1 MPSKNNDN
9 MRRVARYLH
18 TRYVWYASIFLMLLG
33 ALAITPA
40 AHADIGVRISPGK
53 IHVDETLSPGG
64 IYQLPPLSV
73 SNNGDETATYQV
85 KVAYH
90 QARSEHR
97 PKAEWLKLK
106 PEEFTLQP
114 EEGQEVQVELNLPL
128 RLRPGEYFVFLEA
141 GPQKRAV
148 QEQTNVGIAAATKL
162 NFTVEP
168 ANIWWGIYY
177 KILALWEKYMPWSQI
192 GLGII
197 VAGLV
202 LFLFKRRYRIR
213 IKRRL

>member
-1 MPSKNNDN
+1 MD
-9 MRRVARYLH
+9 RVAYHLRA
-18 TRYVWYASIFLMLLG
+18 RWAWFAGIFLI
-33 ALAITPA
+33 AAAVIAVTPV

-73 SNNGDETATYQV
+73 SNNGDEAATY
-85 KVAYH
+85 KTEVAYH
-90 QARSEHR
+90 QDRDELR
-97 PKAEWLKLK
+97 PKAEWLRLE
-106 PEEFTLQP
+106 PNEFTLQP
-114 EEGQEVQVELNLPL
+114 EETQEVKVELNLPL
-128 RLRPGEYFVFLEA
+128 RLRPGEYFAFLEA
-141 GPQKRAV
+141 SPQKRVA

-177 KILALWEKYMPWSQI
+177 KVLALWEKFTPWSQI

-202 LFLFKRRYRIR
+202 LLLFKRRYRIK
-213 IKRRL
+213 IKRRR